1 MSLLRNSGQFIEW
14 RWPRS
19 ISPGILNAQAAER
32 CVSRKP
38 GGSSPL
44 DRPCFRIPEL
54 RVGSHYVSC
63 GPRGRGIFLSDPCVS
78 GGS

>member
-54 RVGSHYVSC
+54 
-63 GPRGRGIFLSDPCVS
+63 
-78 GGS
+78 